1 MNNKQYYVYELIDPR
16 TNLPFYIGK
25 GKGKRIDQHEKEAR
39 KGIKHPKCDVIN
51 DIKNSGL
58 QVSKRIVK
66 WFDNEPDAYNFEE
79 KHINDV
85 GLDNLTNLVK
95 GGRWVF
101 PYFRKAST
109 HEDESLIQAIA
120 YLIRKTDRLFKEGKT
135 SLFIKLF
142 NQEIAISKDTLNKV
156 IDNIS
161 KPLASHGQEWVE
173 KEFKKHNIIIDIVS
187 KVENYGY

>member
-16 TNLPFYIGK
+16 TNLTFYICK
-25 GKGKRIDQHEKEAR
+25 GKCKRIDQHEKEAR